1 MEKSVAA
8 ARHAA
13 GTERC
18 IKLTSTRRTAAKA
31 CKFAHAAQKKF
42 LSSQT
47 KINARNQALR
57 RACEAPL
64 LPQAPLLFAW
74 PLAALQGVFEATA

>member
-64 LPQAPLLFAW
+64 LAQALR
-74 PLAALQGVFEATA
+74 ALQRPLWGGQGVSGATA